1 MKVAIIGTGYVGLPT
16 GVGLAEL
23 GHQVICI
30 DNDENK
36 IAKLQHSQLTI
47 YEHGLQELF
56 DKHVSLGHLTFTTNM
71 KEGLSG
77 VQLIIIAVGTPPHP
91 ITNEADLSYLYE
103 AAAQIAPCLNSSYT
117 VVATKSTVPVGTGD
131 EVESIINHINPHANC
146 DVISLPEFLR
156 EGYAIYDF
164 FHPDRIVVGSDS
176 TQAKKLIASLYEPL
190 LALHPHCQMLYVS
203 RRSSETIKYAAN
215 SLLATKIHFI
225 NEMADFCE
233 QSGADIYEVASGIGL
248 DQRIGKSF
256 LNPGPGFGG
265 SCFPKDT
272 MALDLMAQKY
282 GINLSL
288 VHATLEGNKQRIT
301 SMAQRIVQVA
311 KQLNDGPDKVEAR
324 AGTVA
329 AVAGA
334 GAGACAGAWDGTGA
348 VVGILG
354 LAFKNGTDDCR
365 FSPAM
370 QIVDHILKVAPNIT
384 LRVFDP
390 KAMDNA
396 KKILSGYSKQMVY
409 VNSAQEVSHGADILA
424 VLTEWREFS
433 NLDLNYCAL
442 HMRHKVILDYRNKL
456 SMRLAHEL
464 GFSYSGVG
472 LGTDDLH
479 H

>member
-30 DNDENK
+30 DNDESK
-36 IAKLQHSQLTI
+36 IAKLRHSQLTI

-77 VQLIIIAVGTPPHP
+77 AQLIIIAVGTPPHP

-131 EVESIINHINPHANC
+131 EVESIINHINPQANC

-282 GINLSL
+282 GVNLSL

-301 SMAQRIVQVA
+301 SMAQRIIQVA
-311 KQLNDGPDKVEAR
+311 KQLNDGPAEAKAR
-324 AGTVA
+324 
-329 AVAGA
+329 
-334 GAGACAGAWDGTGA
+334 
-348 VVGILG
+348 LQ
-354 LAFKNGTDDCR
+354 L
-365 FSPAM
+365 
-370 QIVDHILKVAPNIT
+370 LKQ
-384 LRVFDP
+384 L
-390 KAMDNA
+390 
-396 KKILSGYSKQMVY
+396 Q
-409 VNSAQEVSHGADILA
+409 AQ
-424 VLTEWREFS
+424 
-433 NLDLNYCAL
+433 AL
-442 HMRHKVILDYRNKL
+442 
-456 SMRLAHEL
+456 EL
-464 GFSYSGVG
+464 
-472 LGTDDLH
+472 
-479 H
+479 

>member
-30 DNDENK
+30 DNDESK
-36 IAKLQHSQLTI
+36 IAKLRHSQLTI

-77 VQLIIIAVGTPPHP
+77 AQLIIIAVGTPPHP

-131 EVESIINHINPHANC
+131 EVESIINHINPQANC

-272 MALDLMAQKY
+272 MALDLMAQRY
-282 GINLSL
+282 GVNLSL

-311 KQLNDGPDKVEAR
+311 KQLNDGPAEAKAMTAAAAG

-329 AVAGA
+329 AAV
-334 GAGACAGAWDGTGA
+334 GAWDGTGA

-396 KKILSGYSKQMVY
+396 KKILSGYSKQIVY

-424 VLTEWREFS
+424 VLTEWGEFS

-442 HMRHKVILDYRNKL
+442 LMRHKVILD
-456 SMRLAHEL
+456 
-464 GFSYSGVG
+464 
-472 LGTDDLH
+472 
-479 H
+479 

>member
-30 DNDENK
+30 DNDESK
-36 IAKLQHSQLTI
+36 IAKLRHSQLTI

-77 VQLIIIAVGTPPHP
+77 AQLIIIAVGTPPHP

-131 EVESIINHINPHANC
+131 EVESIINHINPQANC

-282 GINLSL
+282 GVNLSL

-311 KQLNDGPDKVEAR
+311 KQLNDGPTE
-324 AGTVA
+324 
-329 AVAGA
+329 AGA
-334 GAGACAGAWDGTGA
+334 AEAGAWDGTGA

-396 KKILSGYSKQMVY
+396 KKILSGYSKQIVY

-424 VLTEWREFS
+424 VLTEWGEFS